1 MADNNQNNN
10 QQGLQMEL
18 PQEVA
23 QGQYANFAVI
33 THSSSDFVL
42 AFARILPGVP
52 KAQVKSR
59 VILAPEHAKR
69 LLIALQDNIMRY
81 EAQFGKIQIPNQQ
94 PRTIAPFGNG
104 KPEA

>member
-18 PQEVA
+18 PQEGA

-42 AFARILPGVP
+42 DFARILPGVP

>member
-1 MADNNQNNN
+1 MNDNQNKQQN
-10 QQGLQMEL
+10 QLQIEL
-18 PQEVA
+18 PADVA

-42 AFARILPGVP
+42 DFARILPGVP

>member
-33 THSSSDFVL
+33 THSSSYFVL
-42 AFARILPGVP
+42 DFARILPGVP